1 MDLLISVSG
10 IRGVVGDGLTPEE
23 GVKFG
28 AAFGVWAGGPIAVGR
43 DTRPTGEMLEMAAIS
58 GMLSVGASVIRLGV
72 VPTPTVL
79 CFVRWEGMVSGG
91 VVVTASHNPIQWN
104 GLKLVHREGRFLTRD
119 EGEVVLRLYREGHP
133 RASWEYVGEVTDRK
147 DAVDLHIDKVLSS
160 KLIDPDSIRRRKFK
174 VVLDAVNGAGGEA
187 GVRFLKSLGCD
198 VVELNC
204 TPDGTFPRGPEPV
217 AENLYKLEDL
227 VRESGADVGFGL
239 DPDADRLSLVSEEGR
254 AVGEEYTLALAARF
268 VLGKE
273 PGPLVV
279 NLSTSRM
286 AEDIAEEFGV
296 PLHRAPVGEVNVLT
310 EMLRSGSPVGG
321 EGNGGVILPEV
332 NYGRDSLV
340 GMALVLQYM
349 AESGK
354 PLSQLVAELPR
365 YFMRKARYKD
375 PGLDRERAMEKVM
388 AHFEGEEVDTRD
400 GVRVT
405 RGKAWVHVRPSN
417 TEPLVRVIAEAEDEA
432 TAEGLVD
439 EVMEVIN
446 EAIKGG
452 TWGT

>member
-1 MDLLISVSG
+1 MKLLISVSG
-10 IRGVVGDGLTPEE
+10 IRGVVGGGLTPEE
-23 GVKFG
+23 AAKFG
-28 AAFGVWAGGPIAVGR
+28 AAFGAWTGGPITFGR
-43 DTRPTGEMLEMAAIS
+43 DTRRTGEMLEMAATS

-79 CFVRWEGMVSGG
+79 CFVRWEKEVSGG
-91 VVVTASHNPIQWN
+91 VIVTASHNPIQWN
-104 GLKLVHREGRFLTRD
+104 GLKLVHREGRFLTRN
-119 EGEVVLRLYREGHP
+119 EGEAVLKLYREGHP
-133 RASWEYVGEVTDRK
+133 RASWEYVGEVADRQ
-147 DAVDLHIDKVLSS
+147 DAIDLHIGKVLSS

-174 VVLDAVNGAGGEA
+174 VVLDAVDGAGSEA

-204 TPDGTFPRGPEPV
+204 TPDGRFPRGPEPV

-227 VRESGADVGFGL
+227 VKESGADVGFGL
-239 DPDADRLSLVSEEGR
+239 DPDADRLSLVSEEGK
-254 AVGEEYTLALAARF
+254 AVGGEYTLALAAKF
-268 VLGKE
+268 TLGKR

-279 NLSTSRM
+279 NLSTSRT

-296 PLHRAPVGEVNVLT
+296 PLHRVPVGEVNVLT
-310 EMLRSGSPVGG
+310 EMLRLGSPVGG

-354 PLSQLVAELPR
+354 PISELVAELPK
-365 YFMRKARYKD
+365 YFMLKARYKD
-375 PGLDRERAMEKVM
+375 PGLDGERAMEKVM
-388 AHFEGEEVDTRD
+388 AYFEGEEVDTRD

-405 RGKAWVHVRPSN
+405 RDKAWVHVRPSN

-439 EVMEVIN
+439 EV
-446 EAIKGG
+446 IKIIAGK
-452 TWGT
+452 